1 MITLITPYQ
10 WIGIAAII
18 VYSATILS
26 VIYVV
31 ISENRNPVRSLAW
44 VTVLMF
50 LPVIGLALYLFFG
63 RSIKIKAV
71 ISKRMRR
78 KLMRKERI
86 KQVEIP
92 KLPLSNESKQLVKL
106 GQSLTGSI
114 YFPGN
119 DVEIFTEGKEMFA
132 RLIDDLTNAKKYI
145 DLQFYIFEDDNIGK
159 EISHILIEKAKQG
172 VEVRVIYD
180 HVGCFK
186 VSKRFYREMAEAGI
200 EVHPFFKV
208 TFPEFATRINWRN
221 HRKIVVID
229 GETGYIGGMNI
240 ADRYISTPGNTWR
253 DTHLRLKGK
262 CIFGLAY
269 SFGSDW
275 AFMGLPPFNEEI
287 SNYAPAIGDEAG
299 IQIMTSG
306 PFGQWHNIALMF
318 LKAIGNA
325 KKLIYIETP
334 YFLPTESL
342 LKALQTAAL
351 SKVDVRI
358 IIPRKPDSI
367 MLRLASGS
375 YIGQCLKSGIK
386 IYFYEPGMLHAKSI
400 IIDDEIS
407 TTGSTNFD
415 FRSMEYNFECNAF
428 IYSKTIN
435 ARMKEIFL
443 ADIENSTRITS
454 TVWRHRPFT
463 QKLKESFIRLLSPVL

>member
-1 MITLITPYQ
+1 
-10 WIGIAAII
+10 
-18 VYSATILS
+18 
-26 VIYVV
+26 
-31 ISENRNPVRSLAW
+31 
-44 VTVLMF
+44 
-50 LPVIGLALYLFFG
+50 
-63 RSIKIKAV
+63 
-71 ISKRMRR
+71 
-78 KLMRKERI
+78 
-86 KQVEIP
+86 
-92 KLPLSNESKQLVKL
+92 
-106 GQSLTGSI
+106 
-114 YFPGN
+114 
-119 DVEIFTEGKEMFA
+119 
-132 RLIDDLTNAKKYI
+132 
-145 DLQFYIFEDDNIGK
+145 
-159 EISHILIEKAKQG
+159 
-172 VEVRVIYD
+172 
-180 HVGCFK
+180 
-186 VSKRFYREMAEAGI
+186 
-200 EVHPFFKV
+200 
-208 TFPEFATRINWRN
+208 
-221 HRKIVVID
+221 
-229 GETGYIGGMNI
+229 
-240 ADRYISTPGNTWR
+240 
-253 DTHLRLKGK
+253 
-262 CIFGLAY
+262 
-269 SFGSDW
+269 
-275 AFMGLPPFNEEI
+275 MGLPPFNEEI

-318 LKAIGNA
+318 LKAISNA

-400 IIDDEIS
+400 IIDDEFS

-454 TVWRHRPFT
+454 TAWRHRPFT